1 MTMFSRPICYTNSN
15 RITIQYV
22 CKILIL
28 FVLWSTAGA
37 EDAENEEIEGLK
49 IVSKTELHS
58 AKFNMGISKDS
69 KEDDLKRQTIGVG
82 ETITISLEAKPAL
95 MGDPKKLEWIVTDEE
110 GVLILPEKMKG
121 ITSFDAQAKP
131 TAEKNGQVT
140 VTVKTEGGLVS
151 KPYSLKI
158 VIPEGAKVQKLKE
171 GQDTPPQ
178 IQEQMP
184 GVPFASAWMIIQLT
198 IHPLDVNFSK
208 MKIKEIDEG
217 YVNPQHNKNNRPPHN
232 PNPKPVEIQQTNQF
246 KDEIALDL
254 PITKDQLNILDKE
267 NPMTWGHKCWFRLV
281 SAQSNGNDPE
291 LCAGVARG
299 IMNCSISKTNKDNTI
314 EIDKFHSEK
323 NPVKVQK
330 TTPIPNNLNN

>member
-1 MTMFSRPICYTNSN
+1 MFSRPICYTNSN

-232 PNPKPVEIQQTNQF
+232 PNPKPWKFSRLTS
-246 KDEIALDL
+246 LR
-254 PITKDQLNILDKE
+254 TK
-267 NPMTWGHKCWFRLV
+267 
-281 SAQSNGNDPE
+281 
-291 LCAGVARG
+291 
-299 IMNCSISKTNKDNTI
+299 
-314 EIDKFHSEK
+314 
-323 NPVKVQK
+323 
-330 TTPIPNNLNN
+330 